1 MPIYEIYNKE
11 TGEVYEKMM
20 SISDW
25 ETYKKEHPNEQQHFT
40 TMNFADSVSLGI
52 KKPPLDFKEGVID
65 RIKRANPLHKM
76 ESRWD

>member
-1 MPIYEIYNKE
+1 MPIYELKNVD
-11 TGEVYEKMM
+11 TGEIFEKNMKISEYEQYM
-20 SISDW
+20 I
-25 ETYKKEHPNEQQHFT
+25 ENPNIQRHFS
-40 TMNFADSVSLGI
+40 TMHFADSVSLGI

>member
-11 TGEVYEKMM
+11 TGEICEKMM

-25 ETYKKEHPNEQQHFT
+25 EQYKKDHPNEQQHFT